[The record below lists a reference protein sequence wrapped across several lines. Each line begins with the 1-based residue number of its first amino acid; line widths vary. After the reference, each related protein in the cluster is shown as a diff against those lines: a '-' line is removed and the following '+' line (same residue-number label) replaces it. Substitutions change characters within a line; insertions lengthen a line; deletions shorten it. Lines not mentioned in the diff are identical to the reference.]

1 MKRLLSLLLTGTL
14 ITALFTGC
22 GATTGTSVTRTKQEV
37 KKTSVRKDD
46 QDDTKVL
53 VAYYSATGS
62 TKAVAETIAEATGGD
77 LFELTPTEPYSS
89 GDLDW
94 TDKKSRV
101 SKENKDT
108 SLRDVELTY
117 NSVEDW
123 DSYDTVFIGYPIWW
137 GIAAW
142 PVDNFVK
149 DNDFSGK
156 TVIPFCTSA
165 SSGIGESGQLLAK
178 MAGNGEWQDGERF
191 SSGVSDTDV
200 ADWVKD
206 LGYAKSNT
214 PQ

>member
-22 GATTGTSVTRTKQEV
+22 GATTSTSVTKTKQEV

-108 SLRDVELTY
+108 SLREVELTY

-142 PVDNFVK
+142 PVNGFVQL
-149 DNDFSGK
+149 NDFKGK
-156 TVIPFCTSA
+156 TVIPFCTST
-165 SSGIGESGQLLAK
+165 SSGIGDSGKLLEK
-178 MAGNGEWQDGERF
+178 QAGSGNWQAGERF
-191 SSGVSDTDV
+191 SSGVDKEDV
-200 ADWVKD
+200 EAWVKE
-206 LGYAKSNT
+206 LGLEK
-214 PQ
+214 

>member
-1 MKRLLSLLLTGTL
+1 M
-14 ITALFTGC
+14 FTGC
-22 GATTGTSVTRTKQEV
+22 GATTSTSVTKTKQEV

-46 QDDTKVL
+46 QDATKVL

-62 TKAVAETIAEATGGD
+62 TKAVAETIAEATDGD

-123 DSYDTVFIGYPIWW
+123 DSVY
-137 GIAAW
+137 
-142 PVDNFVK
+142 
-149 DNDFSGK
+149 K
-156 TVIPFCTSA
+156 TICAEVP
-165 SSGIGESGQLLAK
+165 
-178 MAGNGEWQDGERF
+178 AGVRQRCFGCFLWNLCI
-191 SSGVSDTDV
+191 S
-200 ADWVKD
+200 
-206 LGYAKSNT
+206 
-214 PQ
+214 